1 MLGLVLTTIG
11 ICSSNTKRSTEGT
24 SKCFLQEMNRL
35 DENTKIL
42 IEQAKEINENG
53 CIDFMNGECDNCNLC
68 EYANLSD
75 NDEI

>member
-1 MLGLVLTTIG
+1 
-11 ICSSNTKRSTEGT
+11 
-24 SKCFLQEMNRL
+24 MNRL

-42 IEQAKEINENG
+42 IEKAKEINENG

-68 EYANLSD
+68 EYANWLSD